1 VIIKEYVKTKWGI
14 RKKRR
19 KKMIPKLTI
28 NNQHDFF
35 GVKAKHKELF
45 NYTAAFLYRDVEN
58 LAKQHGYMTEYC
70 DPDTLQYRTYGDRT
84 CTALERAEVEKTIGE
99 DTRGVAPAE
108 EAMGSLG
115 LPEQQWDVDKK
126 ETAPGLPK
134 QLEEFRTK
142 IANLVLEFES
152 RKNEAA
158 DIRDKLRDIADEIKD
173 IVESFDDGVEGM
185 DEALEQFKH
194 ALDDMS
200 RYV

>member
-1 VIIKEYVKTKWGI
+1 MV
-14 RKKRR
+14 
-19 KKMIPKLTI
+19 PKLTI
-28 NNQHDFF
+28 KNQHNFF
-35 GVKAKHKELF
+35 GVEVVHKELF

-58 LAKQHGYMTEYC
+58 LAKQHGYMVEYC
-70 DPDTLQYRTYGDRT
+70 DPDTIQYRTYGDRT
-84 CTALERAEVEKTIGE
+84 CTALERAEVEKIIGE
-99 DTRGVAPAE
+99 NTKGVDPMEPMDSLGWDVKKEETAPE
-108 EAMGSLG
+108 PMGSLG
-115 LPEQQWDVDKK
+115 LPSQQWDVDKK

-142 IANLVLEFES
+142 IAGLVLEFES

-185 DEALEQFKH
+185 DEALEQFRH

>member
-1 VIIKEYVKTKWGI
+1 M
-14 RKKRR
+14 
-19 KKMIPKLTI
+19 MIPKLTI

-35 GVKAKHKELF
+35 GVKVKHKELF

-84 CTALERAEVEKTIGE
+84 CTALERVEVEKTIGE

-115 LPEQQWDVDKK
+115 WNVGNEETAPEPMGSLGLPEQQWDIDKK

-185 DEALEQFKH
+185 DEALEQFQH

>member
-1 VIIKEYVKTKWGI
+1 MV
-14 RKKRR
+14 
-19 KKMIPKLTI
+19 PKLTI
-28 NNQHDFF
+28 ENQHKFF
-35 GVKAKHKELF
+35 GVTVKHSELF
-45 NYTAAFLYRDVEN
+45 TYTAAFMYRDVEN
-58 LAKQHGYMTEYC
+58 LAKQHGYMIEYC
-70 DPDTLQYRTYGDRT
+70 RPDTLHYRTYGDRT

-99 DTRGVAPAE
+99 QTKGVDPME
-108 EAMGSLG
+108 PMGSLG
-115 LPEQQWDVDKK
+115 WDVKKEETAPGPMGSMGLPSQQWDVDKE
-126 ETAPGLPK
+126 ETAPANLPK

-142 IANLVLEFES
+142 IAGLVLEFES

-185 DEALEQFKH
+185 DEALEQFRH